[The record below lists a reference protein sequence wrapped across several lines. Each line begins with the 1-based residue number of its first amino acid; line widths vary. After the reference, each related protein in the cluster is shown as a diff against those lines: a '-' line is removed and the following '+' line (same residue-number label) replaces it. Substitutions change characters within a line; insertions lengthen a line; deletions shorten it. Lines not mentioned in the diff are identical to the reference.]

1 MKRKS
6 QRHRNRIR
14 RPHQQR
20 RGSSLLIVMVLMG
33 MLSLLGVIFYLFA
46 AQERSNAEYYSE
58 ASKELEDPGLD
69 ADVLFDWAL
78 EQIIVGTDARLK
90 NSMLWGS
97 RYSLV
102 SNLVGFSTHRPDPT
116 MQPFNGE
123 GVNVIF
129 DVNTGVLGVDQN
141 RNGLIDDPA
150 NAGEPDNRFLLN
162 FVDSP
167 AAQNLNERPLTNGSF
182 PQPDAGFTYPDIN
195 SPFLCYVSKVRDQ
208 NGNLHRVVKPSYMV
222 PGVLRPTSTSTTNL
236 SWYSDTNVKARVMRA
251 HPGHQYVPPT
261 QSPASPAPRYIATP
275 AEATSLLGAGGQ
287 VFPQSPMD
295 STYDTTGGG
304 AGAVV
309 TSGRMGIYTYVDTTG
324 ALETVEFDY
333 DNDGDGINESILIDL
348 DFPPQQDASGKMFV
362 PLFLVTIHDLDAL
375 MNMNAHGNLSKVL
388 YGPADIASGLAT
400 TPISSGGTGAWFGT
414 DTSNGNF
421 YFLSQSNLGLS
432 PSEVNPLWALNRR
445 VGIDDTFTFTQHSAV
460 FGSAPTLVSSG
471 TSPMWGET
479 ANMEFFWS
487 KVGRYQTAPTRDLFV
502 GVYGEP
508 SVLYNAST
516 GGSFATA
523 GGQVLPRP
531 GYSLSDDN
539 GDLTEGQGYYP
550 YFQHPLD
557 YTGQGSYIFGSTGP
571 LTKKISFATPA
582 GTADPAN
589 RWIKYSKYNN
599 ANPATIKWGLGAG
612 LMTGTLTQGLG
623 DDASEVAYYATDNR
637 DADSLLTSDEMLYL
651 QLNNSEIDRLNVT
664 SRLAN
669 LLPFNFDK
677 TKGTNSRAE
686 SIRRKFTTQ
695 SNDRKSFSLPYAPTR
710 FANEYNVDSN
720 TGTSKFPPQFGSVV
734 RYATTALAEDPFRPA
749 VRSLLEIEVNGQQNI
764 TRPQRKLSLNGIL
777 TGGTTTP
784 MSFRPLTP
792 HPDDPGAAPIT
803 ATYSPTNLPVYPPA
817 SSDYVAQEYWARRD
831 RQQLCRDIYVLL
843 YLLGVS
849 DAATISPTATGAY
862 TPAQCAQMAQFAVNL
877 VDAMDKDVVMT
888 RFEYDLDLSNGWSLD
903 DDPYTSSTTTPPSSE
918 TAAERGEVFGVERL
932 DMSISEAMIV
942 RTEAMT
948 PSGDHPATFYP
959 DGTQHHF
966 AYVELYNQSPFDLT
980 FDDKAAWQVV
990 MKQTGKFERRLSFK
1004 SGAMVVPAGS
1014 RYTIGSAEADLGGMP
1029 PGKSIFKLDP
1039 NWVSGTP
1046 DFTTMATW
1054 MAPYLQPINNGS
1066 TKGLDLLDVTTPTST
1081 FIVED
1086 NANPPNDLT
1095 TTTGAWVTQLST
1107 ADPTK
1112 PVNFLLRRRLHPTR
1126 TRTSPLTVASEND
1139 NPWVTVD
1146 QMNLPKF
1153 GTFTLATSTDDKT
1166 KIQTALNAV
1175 SGSFER
1181 FEPFGGTAANVTF
1194 PTNES
1199 QHPPSGVGSNNTLSA
1214 LNSTAVNPFTVWQPH
1229 FDRDFASIID
1239 LFFLPLT
1246 GPDTLTANLVD
1257 TFKTAPEN
1265 QTTPYSASAM
1275 ILNPASATFPNRWH
1289 RLLEMIEVPTRTNRN
1304 LGIAPELSIP
1314 RVPGR
1319 INLNTLRHPENW
1331 AGLLDDARYF
1341 YLDMTVGTVPA
1352 GSDNPPYMPDTLGD
1366 RTDWWRSFL
1375 ISRDG
1380 IDPYASNTAS
1390 LSIPV
1395 PGLPGLASTTT
1406 PGSKPFRS
1414 LSDVSF
1420 TALGGTKTPS
1430 VEDTILRNLPDD
1442 VSLAQKRRLVEI
1454 GNNGEHATFT
1464 AIDPLI
1470 RNRLLAKMA
1479 NNSTTRSNNFAIFV
1493 SVKYFAAASDPAYGG
1508 AIRIGGPLNGKPE
1521 PEHRGFFVVDRSKL
1535 EQGKYTGSANYDFRA
1550 FIDYRKTLATQ

>member
-1 MKRKS
+1 MKHKS
-6 QRHRNRIR
+6 QRHRIRSR
-14 RPHQQR
+14 RPQQQR
-20 RGSSLLIVMVLMG
+20 RGSTLLIVMVLMG
-33 MLSLLGVIFYLFA
+33 MLSLLGVIFYVFA
-46 AQERSNAEYYSE
+46 AQERSSSEYYSE

-78 EQIIVGTDARLK
+78 EQIIVGTDPRLK

-97 RYSLV
+97 RYSLL
-102 SNLVGFSTHRPDPT
+102 SNMVGFSSHRPDPT
-116 MQPFNGE
+116 MQPFNGQ

-129 DVNTGVLGVDQN
+129 DVNTGMLGVDQD
-141 RNGLIDDPA
+141 RDGQIEAA
-150 NAGEPDNRFLLN
+150 NAYLLD

-167 AAQNLNERPLTNGSF
+167 AAQNLTERQLTNGSY

-195 SPFLCYVSKVRDQ
+195 SPFLCYVSKVRD
-208 NGNLHRVVKPSYMV
+208 NIGNVHQVVKPSYMV
-222 PGVLRPTSTSTTNL
+222 PGVLRPSSTSTTNL

-251 HPGHQYVPPT
+251 HPGHLYVPPT
-261 QSPASPAPRYIATP
+261 QSPATPAPRYIATA

-287 VFPQSPMD
+287 VFPQAPMA
-295 STYDTTGGG
+295 SNYDTTGGG
-304 AGAVV
+304 AGAVL
-309 TSGRMGIYTYVDTTG
+309 TTGRMGVYTYVNTTG

-375 MNMNAHGNLSKVL
+375 MNLNAHGNLSKIL
-388 YGPADIASGLAT
+388 YGPADIANGMAT
-400 TPISSGGTGAWFGT
+400 TPISSGGAGAWFGT
-414 DTSNGNF
+414 DTADSNF
-421 YFLSQSNLGLS
+421 YFLSQSNLGLG

-445 VGIDDTFTFTQHSAV
+445 VGIDDNFSFTQHAAV
-460 FGSAPTLVSSG
+460 FGATPTLVSSG
-471 TSPMWGET
+471 TAPMWGET

-487 KVGRYQTAPTRDLFV
+487 KVGRYQTTPTRDLFV
-502 GVYGEP
+502 GVYGEAG
-508 SVLYNAST
+508 VLYNAST
-516 GGSFATA
+516 GGSFSTA

-531 GYSLSDDN
+531 GISLSDDN
-539 GDLTEGQGYYP
+539 GDINEGQGVYP

-557 YTGQGSYIFGSTGP
+557 YTGQGSYILGSTGINA
-571 LTKKISFATPA
+571 KKVYFATPA

-589 RWIKYSKYNN
+589 RWIRYSKYNN
-599 ANPATIKWGLGAG
+599 ANPATIRWGQGAG
-612 LMTGTLTQGLG
+612 LMNNSVTQGLG
-623 DDASEVAYYATDNR
+623 DDPNEVAFYATDKR
-637 DADSLLTSDEMLYL
+637 DSDSLLTADEMLYL

-686 SIRRKFTTQ
+686 YIRRKFTVQ
-695 SNDRKSFSLPYAPTR
+695 SNDRKSYSLPYSPTR
-710 FANEYNVDSN
+710 FANEYNNDSN
-720 TGTSKFPPQFGSVV
+720 TGTSKFPPQFGSVA
-734 RYATTALAEDPFRPA
+734 RYTTTALAEDPFRPA
-749 VRSLLEIEVNGQQNI
+749 LRALLEIEVNGQQNI

-777 TGGTTTP
+777 TGGATTP
-784 MSFRPLTP
+784 MSFRALTP

-803 ATYSPTNLPVYPPA
+803 ATYSPTNLPAYPPTDVI
-817 SSDYVAQEYWARRD
+817 SQEYWARRD
-831 RQQLCRDIYVLL
+831 RQLLCRDIYVLL
-843 YLLGVS
+843 YLLGQS
-849 DAATISPTATGAY
+849 DTSTVSPTATGAY

-877 VDAMDKDVVMT
+877 VDAMDKDAVMT

-903 DDPYTSSTTTPPSSE
+903 DDPFTSSLTSPPSLE

-932 DMSISEAMIV
+932 DMSISEAMVI
-942 RTEAMT
+942 RTEAIS

-966 AYVELYNQSPFDLT
+966 AYVELYNQSPFDIT
-980 FDDKAAWQVV
+980 FDDKVAWQIV
-990 MKQTGKFERRLSFK
+990 MKQGTTFERRLSFK
-1004 SGAMVVPAGS
+1004 AGALSVPAGS
-1014 RYTIGSAEADLGGMP
+1014 RYTVGSAEADLGGMP

-1039 NWVSGTP
+1039 NWVSGAP
-1046 DFTTMATW
+1046 DFTMTNTW
-1054 MAPYLQPINNGS
+1054 MAPYQKPINNGS
-1066 TKGLDLLDVTTPTST
+1066 TKGLDLLDTTTPAST
-1081 FIVED
+1081 FLVED

-1095 TTTGAWVTQLST
+1095 STTGAWVSQLST

-1126 TRTSPLTVASEND
+1126 TRTSPPTVASEND

-1153 GTFTLATSTDDKT
+1153 GTFTLMTAMDDKT
-1166 KIQTALNAV
+1166 KIQNALNAV
-1175 SGSFER
+1175 AGSFER
-1181 FEPFGGTAANVTF
+1181 FEPFGGTAANISF
-1194 PTNES
+1194 PNNEL
-1199 QHPPSGVGSNNTLSA
+1199 QHPTSNMGSNNTLSD
-1214 LNSTAVNPFTVWQPH
+1214 LNSNAVNPFTVWQPH

-1257 TFKTAPEN
+1257 NFKTAPES
-1265 QTTPYSASAM
+1265 QTTPYSAAAM
-1275 ILNPASATFPNRWH
+1275 ILNPASTTYPNRWH
-1289 RLLEMIEVPTRTNRN
+1289 RLLELVEVPTRTNRN

-1331 AGLLDDARYF
+1331 AALLDDSRYF
-1341 YLDMTVGTVPA
+1341 YLDMANLAAVPA

-1375 ISRDG
+1375 VSRDG
-1380 IDPYASNTAS
+1380 IDPYAANSAS

-1430 VEDTILRNLPDD
+1430 VEDTILRSLPDD
-1442 VSLAQKRRLVEI
+1442 VSAAQKRLLVEI
-1454 GNNGEHATFT
+1454 GNNGDHATY
-1464 AIDPLI
+1464 ANIDPMI
-1470 RNRLLAKMA
+1470 RNRLLAKMT

-1493 SVKYFAAASDPAYGG
+1493 SVKYFAAAADPAYGG